1 MSHRDRPDRQNSFV
15 GQIGQ
20 AIGQI
25 TEISSNLVG
34 PVIAGAL
41 LGYFL
46 DRWLGT
52 LPYLTLTLVF
62 LGFLGGLWLTFRKL
76 SAEEKKNGG

>member
-1 MSHRDRPDRQNSFV
+1 MSDKESSNRKNTFMAQM
-15 GQIGQ
+15 GQ

-41 LGYFL
+41 IGYFA

-52 LPYLTLTLVF
+52 VPYLTLALVF
-62 LGFLGGLWLTFRKL
+62 LGFMGGLWLTLRKL